1 MVGSN
6 EREVFCDYLTI
17 KRDKRG
23 SLRISKR
30 SKKDGNMEI
39 WNKLAP
45 TDAKYLEASI
55 IWFKIFLSY

>member
-17 KRDKRG
+17 RRDKRG

-30 SKKDGNMEI
+30 SKKDE
-39 WNKLAP
+39 
-45 TDAKYLEASI
+45 
-55 IWFKIFLSY
+55 